1 MGEKL
6 IENELTGKIVNAAV
20 QVHKE
25 LGPGL
30 YESVY
35 ETALAFELE
44 QAGLEVQRQ
53 VPILIN
59 YKGIRFEEGFRAD
72 LIVNEKVIIELK
84 SITIIGNI
92 HKKQLLTYLRLAD
105 KRVGLLINFGEA
117 LVKDGI
123 TRIVNGLPEPPH

>member
-30 YESVY
+30 YELVY

-53 VPILIN
+53 VPIPIN

-72 LIVNEKVIIELK
+72 LIVNEKVILELK
-84 SITIIGNI
+84 SITTIANI

-123 TRIVNGLPEPPH
+123 TRIVNGLPEPPQ